1 MQDWFGLRA
10 EHLDFMIETEADSAL
25 FFARH
30 QLDEELHA
38 ILRRSF
44 RTGNP
49 PKMVLYGDWGVGK
62 THTMRH
68 VEYVIEHNASFE
80 ATVVFVEIP
89 DITSKAT
96 FQVAHAALLDAL
108 GIDRAKQW
116 MIQFQAKN
124 PVEAQNMIKEF
135 AQSGDISI
143 AF

>member
-1 MQDWFGLRA
+1 METMKSWFGLKDGHNDFSIENDSDA
-10 EHLDFMIETEADSAL
+10 EL

-30 QLDEELHA
+30 ELDEKLNA

-68 VEYVIEHNASFE
+68 VEFVIEHNASFE
-80 ATVVFVEIP
+80 ATVVFVEMP
-89 DITSKAT
+89 DIVSKAT
-96 FQVAHAALLDAL
+96 FQVAHASLLDAL

-116 MIQFQAKN
+116 MIQFQT
-124 PVEAQNMIKEF
+124 
-135 AQSGDISI
+135 
-143 AF
+143 